1 MHVQDSFVECRHLPT
16 ASRLAEPGVASLPR
30 AAPDDADVCA
40 QGGPRDILEERASV
54 KRSAPSPSL
63 SSLATP
69 QEPGPAESSG
79 PTLVQPWSL
88 QDHAAAQVVA
98 ATYGV
103 QPQDQTALDQWLE
116 RPVQTNKDVL
126 TLVRSYHEKVIRPET
141 YHLVLQ
147 LETALAKI
155 GDDLFKCK
163 QEFEW
168 MAADN
173 RQQQKHSCVLQIIT
187 SGWPQGLAPPQ
198 RLFMICWMLQQVPKV
213 RTFLETRGFI
223 SDHIASEGPRW
234 LNALS
239 VEPVTVPNG
248 REWFSGMTLLT
259 FKAFDLRSA
268 FLEKYDEST
277 PITGKHIR
285 VSPSSPQWQRKL
297 EAPIRVLLQVL
308 NKHQDHTGKSLTI
321 LWKTLTLME
330 PSSDRGFNG
339 DAVAWARLFYA
350 EVEGTFRGRL
360 EITPPMNQAMK
371 SPATEV
377 RTDGENDPDLW
388 TECWNDTM
396 WGAQYDLDR
405 AEAASYKEAANQTA
419 TTGKGI
425 NKGKGRK
432 HWSQTMVHNDYFMPY
447 PFVLDIVVCDHI
459 AFCWDEYCQK
469 SGNPGEC
476 VGDLGCSTYQGKPAV
491 PNKADGAEDA
501 EMEDTPTT
509 FTATPPT
516 TAASSTS
523 KGGRGRGK

>member
-1 MHVQDSFVECRHLPT
+1 MANQPPADWQNPALQAFQEQRQMTQTS
-16 ASRLAEPGVASLPR
+16 AYK
-30 AAPDDADVCA
+30 AA
-40 QGGPRDILEERASV
+40 QEIYWKERASV

-88 QDHAAAQVVA
+88 QYHAAAQVVA

-103 QPQDQTALDQWLE
+103 QPQDQTALNQWLE

-173 RQQQKHSCVLQIIT
+173 RQQQKHSCALQTIT

-223 SDHIASEGPRW
+223 SDHTASEGPRW

-268 FLEKYDEST
+268 FLEKYGGTGGTPLYTDEST

-371 SPATEV
+371 APATEV
-377 RTDGENDPDLW
+377 RTEGENDPDLW

-405 AEAASYKEAANQTA
+405 AETASYKEAANQTA
-419 TTGKGI
+419 TTSKGI
-425 NKGKGRK
+425 KKGKMSTAR
-432 HWSQTMVHNDYFMPY
+432 SQETLESV
-447 PFVLDIVVCDHI
+447 
-459 AFCWDEYCQK
+459 W
-469 SGNPGEC
+469 
-476 VGDLGCSTYQGKPAV
+476 
-491 PNKADGAEDA
+491 
-501 EMEDTPTT
+501 
-509 FTATPPT
+509 AT
-516 TAASSTS
+516 
-523 KGGRGRGK
+523 

>member
-1 MHVQDSFVECRHLPT
+1 M
-16 ASRLAEPGVASLPR
+16 
-30 AAPDDADVCA
+30 
-40 QGGPRDILEERASV
+40 
-54 KRSAPSPSL
+54 
-63 SSLATP
+63 
-69 QEPGPAESSG
+69 
-79 PTLVQPWSL
+79 
-88 QDHAAAQVVA
+88 
-98 ATYGV
+98 
-103 QPQDQTALDQWLE
+103 
-116 RPVQTNKDVL
+116 QTNKDVL

-173 RQQQKHSCVLQIIT
+173 RQQQKHSCALQIIT

-223 SDHIASEGPRW
+223 CDHTASEGPRW

-268 FLEKYDEST
+268 FLEKYGGAGGTPVYTDEST

-285 VSPSSPQWQRKL
+285 VSPSSPQWQCKL

-350 EVEGTFRGRL
+350 EVEGTFRGCL
-360 EITPPMNQAMK
+360 EIAPPMNQAMK
-371 SPATEV
+371 APATEV
-377 RTDGENDPDLW
+377 RTEGENDPDLW
-388 TECWNDTM
+388 TECHV
-396 WGAQYDLDR
+396 GSPVRPGPRGGCFLQ
-405 AEAASYKEAANQTA
+405 
-419 TTGKGI
+419 G
-425 NKGKGRK
+425 GRQPNR
-432 HWSQTMVHNDYFMPY
+432 HHRQRDQQRQGPQALVPGLAMVHNNYFMPY
-447 PFVLDIVVCDHI
+447 PFALDIVVCDHI

-501 EMEDTPTT
+501 EMEDAPTT